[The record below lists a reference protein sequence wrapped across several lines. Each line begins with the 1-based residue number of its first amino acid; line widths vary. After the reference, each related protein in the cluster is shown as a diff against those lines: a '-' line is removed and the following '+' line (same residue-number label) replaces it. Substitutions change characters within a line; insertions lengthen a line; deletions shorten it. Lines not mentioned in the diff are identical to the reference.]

1 MSMTDILIVEDD
13 SVIAQGLAYALEGE
27 GWQTALA
34 ATGTVARQMISERI
48 FDLIL
53 LDVTLPDDT
62 GYELC
67 KLIKS
72 KSDTPIIFLTA
83 CDDEVNVVMGLDM
96 GADDYVTKPFRIRE
110 LVFKNQDCAQA
121 HERS

>member
-72 KSDTPIIFLTA
+72 KSDTPII
-83 CDDEVNVVMGLDM
+83 
-96 GADDYVTKPFRIRE
+96 
-110 LVFKNQDCAQA
+110 
-121 HERS
+121 S